1 MAEFRTAADFGIVK
15 RPPYSWRS
23 QFGAPGL
30 FSPSKEEAEA
40 IRQKKEKD
48 RLIAEAQLRQQKAK
62 GLVESALAQE
72 QQGPLQVQQ
81 PAPGP
86 MALPLQQ
93 PGPSRP
99 DQLNQAVLAKI
110 QSEGVGQEGVQ
121 YDIDVDGQT
130 RSYGFDEKL
139 TDEGMD
145 TFRETQGITADTAPV
160 SNSDRLNQFSD
171 EYLGR
176 VKKRKSLFQ
185 GIAGLFGLGGSY
197 ADDYEKNALAKYTD
211 YVDNQALL
219 IAMEGGLPASKTEFL
234 SKHIKAG
241 GSAESGL
248 EAMEGIWPEAA
259 SAPTPNKIVEMR
271 FDEEAGK
278 EIPYDVYRVWTA
290 NGYQEVSAVPR
301 ATATTEFTITT
312 PGQATQKVMATEFGK
327 KLGAMLG
334 DTTTYAPIHAESAQL
349 PLLIDA
355 IASGHVDT
363 GKIAEWSLPI
373 KQLFA
378 AFLPDSEQKRLFT
391 GNLGR
396 IEWFKAVSDSFI
408 GGKLAMT
415 KGSISEREM
424 AIFQK
429 MIPSLSLTP
438 EGNIRLLNMMHALN
452 RIALSPETGAVDFS
466 KWADTQEGGVGGR
479 SGNANFIKLKEF
491 QKEERDRAARFL
503 QYLANSDVAVGK
515 PPIPLNRS
523 KAFNQMKE
531 ANPDAPDK
539 QINDQL
545 DKWGYPSG

>member
-1 MAEFRTAADFGIVK
+1 
-15 RPPYSWRS
+15 
-23 QFGAPGL
+23 
-30 FSPSKEEAEA
+30 
-40 IRQKKEKD
+40 
-48 RLIAEAQLRQQKAK
+48 
-62 GLVESALAQE
+62 
-72 QQGPLQVQQ
+72 
-81 PAPGP
+81 
-86 MALPLQQ
+86 
-93 PGPSRP
+93 
-99 DQLNQAVLAKI
+99 
-110 QSEGVGQEGVQ
+110 
-121 YDIDVDGQT
+121 
-130 RSYGFDEKL
+130 
-139 TDEGMD
+139 
-145 TFRETQGITADTAPV
+145 
-160 SNSDRLNQFSD
+160 
-171 EYLGR
+171 
-176 VKKRKSLFQ
+176 
-185 GIAGLFGLGGSY
+185 
-197 ADDYEKNALAKYTD
+197 
-211 YVDNQALL
+211 
-219 IAMEGGLPASKTEFL
+219 
-234 SKHIKAG
+234 
-241 GSAESGL
+241 
-248 EAMEGIWPEAA
+248 
-259 SAPTPNKIVEMR
+259 
-271 FDEEAGK
+271 
-278 EIPYDVYRVWTA
+278 
-290 NGYQEVSAVPR
+290 
-301 ATATTEFTITT
+301 
-312 PGQATQKVMATEFGK
+312 MATEFGK